1 MEFFSR
7 PPASLRLAL
16 RHQPPESCGRIP
28 GRDTKPPTV
37 HLAQARH
44 VSLANR
50 RGYIHETTRRVQW
63 RNSECFYDEND
74 GKMFLAVYVDDGLIA
89 ASDEGLIDTFFLELG
104 KNFKITT
111 TKDVSNYLG
120 IEIFRLRNGSI
131 FISQSKYIEGIIEK
145 FNFTDANYVSTPIE
159 VGWDASDFIK
169 DSCHGVPYRE
179 VVDSLMF
186 LQTVSGPDIS
196 FAVNIA
202 SRVLDK
208 PTKAHWLLVKR
219 IIRYLKDTPTA
230 EYYKTIETNVIA
242 PTICAREFLQSIKKR
257 NTCGH
262 IVNINSIAGH
272 FAEAI
277 HVPVGMYAASKYA
290 VTALCSE
297 LRHEIIAANLNVKV
311 TSISPGLVRTEM
323 VQDFIANLD
332 VRTLEPEDIA
342 DSAIYAIGTPERVE
356 IHEIT
361 IIPHGT
367 PIVDLNSSLQTKQ

>member
-1 MEFFSR
+1 MAVALLMKRRSSNTSFSKNNFHNKPSQDERRKKVYTGCYTCGKTDHIRKDCVGCHVCGLKGHLSRNCYKKSGNFRTRNNGGVYTVQQTATSTQKQAFVGSSKEFINNDVRLIDSGATDHMTHRRDFFSVFEEFEEPITIR
-7 PPASLRLAL
+7 LGNGELTPAY
-16 RHQPPESCGRIP
+16 G
-28 GRDTKPPTV
+28 
-37 HLAQARH
+37 
-44 VSLANR
+44 
-50 RGYIHETTRRVQW
+50 
-63 RNSECFYDEND
+63 
-74 GKMFLAVYVDDGLIA
+74 
-89 ASDEGLIDTFFLELG
+89 
-104 KNFKITT
+104 
-111 TKDVSNYLG
+111 
-120 IEIFRLRNGSI
+120 
-131 FISQSKYIEGIIEK
+131 
-145 FNFTDANYVSTPIE
+145 
-159 VGWDASDFIK
+159 
-169 DSCHGVPYRE
+169 
-179 VVDSLMF
+179 
-186 LQTVSGPDIS
+186 
-196 FAVNIA
+196 
-202 SRVLDK
+202 
-208 PTKAHWLLVKR
+208 
-219 IIRYLKDTPTA
+219 KDTPTA

>member
-1 MEFFSR
+1 MDRWNGKVAIVTGVSSGIGEKIAVGLVKHSVKVVGLAR
-7 PPASLRLAL
+7 REDRLQKL
-16 RHQPPESCGRIP
+16 SVKLGKDHFYGIQCDMCKEEDI
-28 GRDTKPPTV
+28 
-37 HLAQARH
+37 LQAFKW
-44 VSLANR
+44 V
-50 RGYIHETTRRVQW
+50 E
-63 RNSECFYDEND
+63 
-74 GKMFLAVYVDDGLIA
+74 K
-89 ASDEGLIDTFFLELG
+89 ELG
-104 KNFKITT
+104 
-111 TKDVSNYLG
+111 G
-120 IEIFRLRNGSI
+120 
-131 FISQSKYIEGIIEK
+131 
-145 FNFTDANYVSTPIE
+145 ANILVNN
-159 VGWDASDFIK
+159 AAFL
-169 DSCHGVPYRE
+169 
-179 VVDSLMF
+179 SL
-186 LQTVSGPDIS
+186 
-196 FAVNIA
+196 N
-202 SRVLDK
+202 
-208 PTKAHWLLVKR
+208 LLM
-219 IIRYLKDTPTA
+219 DTPTA

>member
-1 MEFFSR
+1 MKQPEGFSGGT
-7 PPASLRLAL
+7 AN
-16 RHQPPESCGRIP
+16 
-28 GRDTKPPTV
+28 
-37 HLAQARH
+37 
-44 VSLANR
+44 VS
-50 RGYIHETTRRVQW
+50 
-63 RNSECFYDEND
+63 
-74 GKMFLAVYVDDGLIA
+74 VYVDDGLIA
-89 ASDEGLIDTFFLELG
+89 ASDEGLIDTFFLEL
-104 KNFKITT
+104 
-111 TKDVSNYLG
+111 
-120 IEIFRLRNGSI
+120 
-131 FISQSKYIEGIIEK
+131 
-145 FNFTDANYVSTPIE
+145 DANYVSTPIE